1 MINFIFNELLKEWG
15 TPKMVQVAVIAIV
28 GAGVFGIIAINT
40 IRNKPRATVEYEII

>member
-1 MINFIFNELLKEWG
+1 MIKFIFNELLKEWG

-40 IRNKPRATVEYEII
+40 IRNKPKVTMEYEIM

>member
-15 TPKMVQVAVIAIV
+15 TPKMVQVVVIAIV

-40 IRNKPRATVEYEII
+40 IRNKPKGTVEYEII